1 MRNFSTQ
8 LITALSFVTILS
20 ADEDTGSIFGWFQIV
35 KLILLVGVTIG
46 GLFLILWLVNN
57 YQLNQRKTQNTHSYI
72 SIIESRPLSPKSQLH
87 VIQVQ
92 DEVII
97 CAETQHN
104 ISVIHKEKNVF
115 KTKLKNQP

>member
-1 MRNFSTQ
+1 MRNFTTQ
-8 LITALSFVTILS
+8 LMTALSFVGVLAAEEET
-20 ADEDTGSIFGWFQIV
+20 TFIFGWFQIL
-35 KLILLVGVTIG
+35 KLILLLAITIG
-46 GLFLILWLVNN
+46 GLVLILWLVNN
-57 YQLNQRKTQNTHSYI
+57 YQLNQRKTQNNHSYI
-72 SIIESRPLSPKSQLH
+72 SIVESRPLSPKSQLH

-115 KTKLKNQP
+115 KTKLKNQQ